1 VSDLAAILVGCGIG
15 LVISGTVLWSVR
27 TELKQGWRERRAEPF
42 GEEAE
47 TAPSEPPSR
56 PPTSHSGGV
65 RQRRLAIVI
74 GLLVIFGSA
83 FVAIQ
88 TNDATIRAV
97 NIVVCVVTA
106 LSIGV
111 LFFGPR
117 QR

>member
-1 VSDLAAILVGCGIG
+1 LAAILVGCGIG

-27 TELKQGWRERRAEPF
+27 AELKQGWRERWAELF
-42 GEEAE
+42 GTETEA
-47 TAPSEPPSR
+47 AASPLPSR
-56 PPTSHSGGV
+56 PQTSDHPGGF
-65 RQRRLAIVI
+65 RRRLAIAI
-74 GLLVIFGSA
+74 GLVVILGSA
-83 FVAIQ
+83 FVAVQ

-111 LFFGPR
+111 LLFDPR